1 MTVVTRR
8 RDDINAAGRKVRRP
22 FAAKIGSM
30 THRWAVARSGQR
42 LRVARIAN
50 GAVALLAS
58 DLLRLRRINRTM
70 RFAMSSELSN
80 FALVRASMT
89 VAAGVLSAAV
99 WSATAFGADK
109 VTFLT
114 SWFAQA
120 EHGGFYQAKATGLYE
135 KAGLD
140 VTIKMGGPQVNGMQ
154 LLLAGETDF
163 MMGYDLQVLKMLE
176 QGLPVVTVATSFQFD
191 LQGMMAH
198 EQVTGLDDLKDKTIL
213 VATSGRTTWWPWLK
227 AKFNYSE
234 EQTKPYTFN
243 LQPFFADK
251 NVVQQSYP
259 SSEPFQAKQQGVPV
273 KFFLFARDGY
283 PPYGTTMV
291 TTRGFVDKKAD
302 ATARFV
308 KASLEGWKSYFS
320 DPAPANALIKA
331 DNPKMSDE
339 QIAFAIEQLKALK
352 SLDGGDAQ
360 TMGIGIITEARWKAT
375 YDFMVSAGLLKP
387 EVDWKLGF
395 TDRFV
400 KTLKLSM

>member
-1 MTVVTRR
+1 
-8 RDDINAAGRKVRRP
+8 
-22 FAAKIGSM
+22 
-30 THRWAVARSGQR
+30 
-42 LRVARIAN
+42 
-50 GAVALLAS
+50 
-58 DLLRLRRINRTM
+58 
-70 RFAMSSELSN
+70 MSRELSN
-80 FALVRASMT
+80 FAFMHASTT
-89 VAAGVLSAAV
+89 VAAGLLGAVV
-99 WSATAFGADK
+99 WSAAASGADK
-109 VTFLT
+109 ITFLT

-140 VTIKMGGPQVNGMQ
+140 VTIRMGGPQVNGMQ

-191 LQGMMAH
+191 LQGMMTHDDVAS
-198 EQVTGLDDLKDKTIL
+198 LADLKDKTIL
-213 VATSGRTTWWPWLK
+213 VATSGRTTWWPSLK
-227 AKFNYSE
+227 AKYKYTD

-251 NVVQQSYP
+251 SVVQQSYP

-283 PPYGTTMV
+283 PPYGTTMT
-291 TTRGFVDKKAD
+291 TTRSFVDKNPD

-308 KASLEGWKSYFS
+308 KASLEGWKSYIS
-320 DPAPANALIKA
+320 APAPANALIKA
-331 DNPKMSDE
+331 DNPKMSDA
-339 QIAFAIEQLKALK
+339 QIAFALEQLRALK
-352 SLDGGDAQ
+352 VLDGGDAQ
-360 TMGIGIITEARWKAT
+360 AMGIGIITEARWKAT
-375 YDFMVSAGLLKP
+375 YDFMVAAGLLKP
-387 EVDWKLGF
+387 EVDWKQGF

>member
-1 MTVVTRR
+1 MSANILSFGRIR
-8 RDDINAAGRKVRRP
+8 SLAA
-22 FAAKIGSM
+22 
-30 THRWAVARSGQR
+30 
-42 LRVARIAN
+42 
-50 GAVALLAS
+50 
-58 DLLRLRRINRTM
+58 
-70 RFAMSSELSN
+70 AM
-80 FALVRASMT
+80 
-89 VAAGVLSAAV
+89 AGVIVGSTAASA
-99 WSATAFGADK
+99 ADK

-140 VTIKMGGPQVNGMQ
+140 VTLKMGGPQVNGMQ

-176 QGLPVVTVATSFQFD
+176 QGLPVITVATSFQFD
-191 LQGMMAH
+191 LQGIMAH
-198 EQVTGLDDLKDKTIL
+198 DHVAGLGDLKDKTIL
-213 VATSGRTTWWPWLK
+213 VATPGRTTWWPWLK
-227 AKFNYSE
+227 AKFKYTD

-259 SSEPFQAKQQGVPV
+259 SSEPFQAKLQGVPV

-291 TTRGFVDKKAD
+291 TTRGFVDTKPD
-302 ATARFV
+302 VTARFV
-308 KASLEGWKSYFS
+308 KASLEGWKSYLS
-320 DPAPANALIKA
+320 NPAPANALIKA

-339 QIAFAIEQLKALK
+339 QITFGIEQLKALK
-352 SLDGGDAQ
+352 VLDSGDAQ
-360 TMGIGIITEARWKAT
+360 TMGIGIITQARWNAT

-387 EVDWKLGF
+387 EVDWKQGF